1 MRKIFFNTIIV
12 LMLPFGFTSC
22 SYLVST
28 AQPNPFKESGFL
40 MGEWRN
46 GMEDWEELK
55 NYKSLKTQPDYCT
68 YRAWQGIASLNC
80 SEIIDKSLMKSKDTK
95 LLKTSCDLNIAADGR
110 FYEKFK
116 CKIYESKMGDPVEY
130 DRWMRFSGTKK
141 PKLSEEIIIFLRK
154 GLTVTGLFSFLLF
167 PLFLIITFTTK
178 SDLIL
183 LPKWFKFSLIII
195 FLFLLPII

>member
-1 MRKIFFNTIIV
+1 MRKQFFNTIIV

-28 AQPNPFKESGFL
+28 KQPNPYKESGFL
-40 MGEWRN
+40 MGQWRH
-46 GMEDWEELK
+46 GMDEWEELK
-55 NYKSLKTQPDYCT
+55 NYKSLKTQPDFCT
-68 YRAWQGIASLNC
+68 YRSWQGWASLSC
-80 SEIIDKSLMKSKDTK
+80 SEIIDRSEIKSKDTK
-95 LLKTSCDLNIAADGR
+95 LLKTSCELNWAEDGR
-110 FYEKFK
+110 SYEKYK
-116 CKIYESKMGDPVEY
+116 CRIYESKMGDPAEY
-130 DRWMRFSGTKK
+130 DRWMRFSGTKE

-154 GLTVTGLFSFLLF
+154 GLTVMGLFSFLLF

>member
-1 MRKIFFNTIIV
+1 
-12 LMLPFGFTSC
+12 
-22 SYLVST
+22 
-28 AQPNPFKESGFL
+28 
-40 MGEWRN
+40 
-46 GMEDWEELK
+46 
-55 NYKSLKTQPDYCT
+55 
-68 YRAWQGIASLNC
+68 
-80 SEIIDKSLMKSKDTK
+80 
-95 LLKTSCDLNIAADGR
+95 
-110 FYEKFK
+110 
-116 CKIYESKMGDPVEY
+116 MGDPVEY